1 MTNEDGHYIK
11 INILNDDMNYWFIRT
26 NGGNWYNEFV
36 AENHCTIV
44 DPNINLKKLNE
55 LKTYDEMHKELTSL
69 NELKIKKIEEY
80 ASKKNLSESE
90 KDELIKDNTLS
101 KRSITIETSRI
112 YNFVHGIK
120 VNDLIMMPYKSS
132 RKYKIGYVISEAKE
146 YTNEDLYSIE
156 NRSYIYDNKRR
167 VRKYQVSKNKL
178 YRDVQ
183 WITTIERKNVD
194 AEILNHLNMHQAI
207 ANLDQFK
214 FQLNH
219 MIAPIYIQNN
229 KLHINIKV
237 NREEGIDNDLWLEFH
252 EVLSEVEKVCND
264 KIDEIKVD
272 VQSPGYIELICF
284 IDPETLKNTFDGI
297 KSTISNPNYGAITT
311 GIIIFSI
318 FNGKR
323 ITKIAGVEFEDK
335 VPKKVKKQRDEE
347 AEVQSRVNT
356 KKLLLEEKKLDK
368 EIEEIDTRNIQ
379 EKLETSIEDDSR
391 IEDE

>member
-1 MTNEDGHYIK
+1 MTTEDSQFIK
-11 INILNDDMNYWFIRT
+11 INVLNDDMNYWFIRT
-26 NGGNWYNEFV
+26 NGGNWYNEFI
-36 AENHCTIV
+36 AENHCTII
-44 DPNINLKKLNE
+44 DPIISLEKLKG
-55 LKTYDEMHKELTSL
+55 LKTYDEVHKELTRL
-69 NELKIKKIEEY
+69 NALKIKKIEEN
-80 ASKKNLSESE
+80 ASKNKLSESE
-90 KDELIKDNTLS
+90 KDELIKEKTLS
-101 KRSITIETSRI
+101 KRSITLEASRI

-120 VNDLIMMPYKSS
+120 ENDLIMIPYKSS

-146 YTNEDLYSIE
+146 YSNKDLYSIE

-178 YRDVQ
+178 YRDVE
-183 WITTIERKNVD
+183 WIKTIERKDVD

-214 FQLNH
+214 FQLNN
-219 MIAPIYIQNN
+219 MIAPIYIQNDN
-229 KLHINIKV
+229 LHINIKV
-237 NREEGIDNDLWLEFH
+237 NREKGIDNDLWLEFH
-252 EVLSEVEKVCND
+252 KVLSEVEKASNN

-284 IDPETLKNTFDGI
+284 IDPEILKNTFEGI

-311 GIIIFSI
+311 CIILFNI

-323 ITKIAGVEFEDK
+323 ITKIAGFEFEDK
-335 VPKKVKKQRDEE
+335 VPKEVKKQRDKE

-368 EIEEIDTRNIQ
+368 ELEKIDTRNIQ
-379 EKLETSIEDDSR
+379 NKLETSIEDDSR
-391 IEDE
+391 IEVE